1 MAAMWW
7 AGMLHLSP
15 DFMALYQQVQQGP
28 DMSILCRAEA
38 GTKVIQPQ
46 SGEQAGTP
54 AVDTKIVTIQA
65 FYLWVTGSQPV
76 AGVHQELMFQGKN
89 IKPPILQGREYES
102 RSLSRTVKMLP
113 FPANLPVSRRLM
125 SKPQEET
132 NSTVSIPPHS
142 AWNVCPRTASFPA
155 CIPSKSRN
163 LLSFKNNKYGGEI
176 MFSTEQ
182 HQFYRSVSGDL

>member
-1 MAAMWW
+1 
-7 AGMLHLSP
+7 
-15 DFMALYQQVQQGP
+15 
-28 DMSILCRAEA
+28 
-38 GTKVIQPQ
+38 
-46 SGEQAGTP
+46 
-54 AVDTKIVTIQA
+54 
-65 FYLWVTGSQPV
+65 
-76 AGVHQELMFQGKN
+76 
-89 IKPPILQGREYES
+89 
-102 RSLSRTVKMLP
+102 MLP

-182 HQFYRSVSGDL
+182 HQFYRSVSGDLWLCKNILVSTFLLGAINTATAIYSFPAAIKIIPHISQHHGKLAPLTIFSLSPVVPTHGCRRMDN